1 MRSPSEVRSRV
12 SRHVLTLKNGRM
24 EGDERDGYLFIVA
37 SGVLED
43 LEDVA
48 ASNAFLERLMEERGT
63 KRGLIDARLQSDEP
77 TPEVRAAVWDW
88 LKSERAFA
96 VLGYLVPETATMK
109 VSRVNMTAVS
119 FGLNVRAFVSVVD
132 AHRFVVP
139 KKRSSTLMPAVKPP
153 SSFPPAIES
162 ETPRSLRGEREPGD
176 ALGGVKKR

>member
-1 MRSPSEVRSRV
+1 MRSPSETRPRV

-48 ASNAFLERLMEERGT
+48 LANAFMQRLIEEHGT

-77 TPEVRAAVWDW
+77 TPDVRAAVWDW
-88 LKSERAFA
+88 LKSDRAFD
-96 VLGYLVPETATMK
+96 VLSYLVPETATMK

-119 FGLNVRAFVSVVD
+119 LGLNVRAFVSVVD

-139 KKRSSTLMPAVKPP
+139 KKRSSTLMPAVRPP
-153 SSFPPAIES
+153 SSFPPPIEPDA
-162 ETPRSLRGEREPGD
+162 PRSLRAEREPGEV
-176 ALGGVKKR
+176 LGAGKKR